1 MKQTKG
7 FTMIELI
14 VTLAV
19 LAILVGIAIPSY
31 ISLMPRYRL
40 SGATRQVAT
49 DLMKARM
56 QAVKLSTNVDVAF
69 TTTGYTISGGSYS
82 ETFNIQSQYPGVS
95 LSAKNNNGGADDP
108 VFHPRGTISNAYPP
122 VTVTLSNTSGSKQ
135 VQVNIA
141 GRVKQL

>member
-19 LAILVGIAIPSY
+19 LAILIGIAIPSY
-31 ISLMPRYRL
+31 NSLMPRYRL
-40 SGATRQVAT
+40 SGAARQVAT

-56 QAVKLSTNVDVAF
+56 QAVKLSTNVTVTF
-69 TTTGYTISGGSYS
+69 NGTTDSYTISNTSSGGSYN
-82 ETFNIQSQYPGVS
+82 ETFNIKTRYSGVE
-95 LSAKNNNGGADDP
+95 LSSTGTP
-108 VFHPRGTISNAYPP
+108 EFHPRGTLTNANL
-122 VTVTLSNTSGSKQ
+122 VTVTLANSSGIKQ
-135 VQVNIA
+135 VVVNIA

>member
-1 MKQTKG
+1 MKHSKG

-19 LAILVGIAIPSY
+19 LAILVAIAIPTY
-31 ISLMPRYRL
+31 NGLMPRYRL
-40 SGATRQVAT
+40 NGAARQVAT

-56 QAVKLSTNVDVAF
+56 QAVKLSTNVTVTF

-95 LSAKNNNGGADDP
+95 IPTTGGP
-108 VFHPRGTISNAYPP
+108 QFHPRGTAASTF
-122 VTVTLSNTSGSKQ
+122 TVTLTNSSGSKDIE
-135 VQVNIA
+135 VNIA
-141 GRVKQL
+141 GRVK

>member
-19 LAILVGIAIPSY
+19 LAILIGIAIPSY
-31 ISLMPRYRL
+31 NSLMPRYRL
-40 SGATRQVAT
+40 SGAARQVAT

-56 QAVKLSTNVDVAF
+56 LAVKLSTNVTVAF
-69 TTTGYTISGGSYS
+69 NSSTASYTISGGSYS
-82 ETFNIQSQYPGVS
+82 ETFNIKSKYSGVE
-95 LSAKNNNGGADDP
+95 LSSTVTP
-108 VFHPRGTISNAYPP
+108 VVFHPRGTLTNANP
-122 VTVTLSNTSGSKQ
+122 VTVTLTNSSGSKQ
-135 VQVNIA
+135 VEVNIA